1 MWHTISD
8 KNSELWIFPLVEKQ
22 MTLHIVL
29 QKYILNVKNPN
40 LTDLSRQKLQCFA
53 KCLLFNDNWQHT
65 NALLVNF
72 KQLFFLTFL
81 DGVF

>member
-1 MWHTISD
+1 MWQ
-8 KNSELWIFPLVEKQ
+8 EFRVEKQ

-65 NALLVNF
+65 NALLVNSKYLTF
-72 KQLFFLTFL
+72 FFLTFL